1 VEINAGFGMVLH
13 SDCSPQRWFAA
24 ATVRRS
30 DGSPQRRFAA
40 ATVHG
45 SNKSLIINKLINI
58 LYRLF
63 SFYLLL

>member
-1 VEINAGFGMVLH
+1 MRDSV
-13 SDCSPQRWFAA
+13 WFATA
-24 ATVRRS
+24 IVRHS